1 MTKPSVSRHV
11 VIGVDTHKLTHH
23 AAVLHADT
31 GKLLAEREFPA
42 TLAGYRR
49 LLAWACTHGNTGQGR
64 VGRHRLLRRRP
75 ATTPPGSR
83 RDGDRGIPTQP
94 TRPAHAREI

>member
-31 GKLLAEREFPA
+31 GKLLAEREFP
-42 TLAGYRR
+42 
-49 LLAWACTHGNTGQGR
+49 
-64 VGRHRLLRRRP
+64 RP
-75 ATTPPGSR
+75 WPVTDDYWPG
-83 RDGDRGIPTQP
+83 
-94 TRPAHAREI
+94 HARTEHWSRPGWKALAPTAPACNDTSRLAA